1 MSIEAAY
8 QHPLLAAYWKQL
20 DTRFAQVEEV
30 FEGQPSAPA
39 EGAASDTASSRPAE
53 VLTLVD
59 GSMTS
64 RSRVSDGGGGSDRSS
79 ATGGGG
85 SVNMLMNSSIYIA
98 KVTAQIARIACVC
111 V

>member
-1 MSIEAAY
+1 MER
-8 QHPLLAAYWKQL
+8 PLQQQGWRRDDAV
-20 DTRFAQVEEV
+20 QVEEV

-39 EGAASDTASSRPAE
+39 EGTASDTASSRPAE